1 MEEQEQLIRMLHRAE
16 LSLSNEPLSAIE
28 IADIIW
34 LATHLRLRQNQTE
47 PATINTNI
55 QQDGKSDKT
64 EKTEKKDSP
73 SPSQNNGNQGKSDS
87 ESDSKTDEVSV
98 VTHHDSA
105 RFKGTKIPFRVPA
118 ATAIP
123 HGRKISRA
131 LRSLNQ
137 KVPSRTVQILDESK
151 TITQTA
157 EEEFCIPILKPA
169 SRRWLDVVLII
180 ETSPS
185 FGIWQQTIKEFKNLL
200 LLQGAFRDV
209 KCWYASVDDRGSLDF
224 HSQQGSRRSP
234 KELIVPNGD
243 RLILVLSDCVSSAWY
258 SNAWQDWINVFGKH
272 HPITILQM
280 LPSSFWRRTALGQMD
295 SVWLSSK
302 TPGALNYKWNQES
315 ATPWEEETPEG
326 FPVPI
331 VTLDPYAL
339 EVWAKG
345 IAGAS
350 STQLAGVYLQI
361 LNSTQKNLDRSQTS
375 SSPEQVEQ
383 VFKQF
388 IETAS
393 PTARRLAALLSAVPV
408 QLPIVR
414 LIQRSLLATNSN
426 AVHVAEIF
434 FSGILRRLNDDPDPE
449 KRFYDFEKGLR
460 AKLNDTLSK
469 QEITSVIDKISAY
482 IARRAGVSIRD
493 FRAMLALPSE
503 QLESPLASEISE
515 FARISK
521 EVLQGLGKEY
531 ADFVSALD
539 KGEIYLPDL
548 GVLIKNF
555 PYEVAT
561 IAIRLE
567 FNIATLVP
575 KEQINNRPKPEGIY
589 FREDRFS
596 QASSG
601 NTHYQSYQELSSNEQ
616 QEIDYRLSYR
626 RRNSD
631 VAIIAI
637 HGGRIQ
643 PGSTEIADAIAGED
657 YAFYSFEGI
666 KQGSENYA
674 LYIPSHKFDESRA
687 LDIVSKANRVIVIHG
702 YVGNN
707 EVVYLGGLDNQL
719 KEQIKQSL
727 EKAGFTTDVNKNFKG
742 IDQNNICNRGQTGKG
757 VQIGITWGL
766 REQLFESLKSES
778 NEPTLFDRFIQAIR
792 DALSPLEAAGLR
804 SQITQGEADY
814 YTEELGDEVGLD
826 MISIPG
832 GSFMMGTEDAEIERL
847 VKEYDWQG
855 FRRERSQHKVNVPG
869 FFMGRYPITQE
880 QWRIVAGWESVERE
894 LDSDPSEFKKD
905 YSGIDRW
912 QRPVENISWEDAQE
926 FCARLSKLTG
936 KEYRLPTEAEWEYA
950 CRAGTDTPFHF
961 GETISTELA
970 NYDGNY
976 TYGEGVKGED
986 RNQTTPVGYFKV
998 ANNFGLCDMH
1008 GNVWEW
1014 CEDDWNQNY
1023 ENPPTDGSAWFSE
1036 NSRKKV
1042 IRGAS
1047 WLDLPLD
1054 CRSAFRNFN
1063 SRDNRY
1069 FGIGFRVVCVA
1080 PRTT

>member
-1 MEEQEQLIRMLHRAE
+1 MEEQEQLIRMLYRAE

-47 PATINTNI
+47 LVTINSHI
-55 QQDGKSDKT
+55 RKDGKSNKT

-73 SPSQNNGNQGKSDS
+73 SSNDNQSNNNGDQGKSDS
-87 ESDSKTDEVSV
+87 ESDSKTDQVSV
-98 VTHHDSA
+98 VTYHDSA
-105 RFKGTKIPFRVPA
+105 RFKGTKVPFRVPA

-123 HGRKISRA
+123 HGRKIARA

-137 KVPSRTVQILDESK
+137 KVPSRTVQILDQSK

-157 EEEFCIPILKPA
+157 EEEFCIPVLKPA
-169 SRRWLDVVLII
+169 TRRWLDVVLII

-185 FGIWQQTIKEFKNLL
+185 YGVWQQTIKEFKNLL

-209 KCWYASVDDRGSLDF
+209 KCWYASIGDRGSLDF

-272 HPITILQM
+272 HPTTILQM
-280 LPSSFWRRTALGQMD
+280 LPPSFWPRTALDLMD
-295 SVWLSSK
+295 SVWLSSRI
-302 TPGALNYKWNQES
+302 PGALNHKWHQES

-350 STQLAGVYLQI
+350 PTQLAGVYLQI
-361 LNSTQKNLDRSQTS
+361 LNLPQQDPERSSTS
-375 SSPEQVEQ
+375 SSSEQ
-383 VFKQF
+383 VFEQF
-388 IETAS
+388 MSTAS

-434 FSGILRRLNDDPDPE
+434 FSGILRCLNDDPDPE
-449 KRFYDFEKGLR
+449 KRFYDFEDGLR

-482 IARRAGVSIRD
+482 LARRVGVSIRD
-493 FRAMLALPSE
+493 FRAMLAVPSE

-539 KGEIYLPDL
+539 QGEIYRPDL
-548 GVLIKNF
+548 GVLIQNF
-555 PYEVAT
+555 DYEVAI
-561 IAIRLE
+561 IAIILE
-567 FNIATLVP
+567 FNIVTLVP
-575 KEQINNRPKPEGIY
+575 KEQINNRPKPKDIY
-589 FREDRFS
+589 LREDGDS
-596 QASSG
+596 NSSSASVGYRNYQQLSNKEQE
-601 NTHYQSYQELSSNEQ
+601 NT
-616 QEIDYRLSYR
+616 DYRINLRQSS
-626 RRNSD
+626 SD
-631 VAIIAI
+631 IAI
-637 HGGRIQ
+637 VAPHGGKIQ
-643 PGSTEIADAIAGED
+643 SGTTEIAEAIAGAD

-666 KQGSENYA
+666 KQGSENDI
-674 LYIPSHKFDESRA
+674 LYIPSHKFDEPQA
-687 LDIVSKANRVIVIHG
+687 LDLVSKASRVIVIHG
-702 YVGNN
+702 YV
-707 EVVYLGGLDNQL
+707 EDESIIYLGGRNEEL
-719 KEQIKQSL
+719 KQQIKQSL
-727 EKAGFTTDVNKNFKG
+727 RKEGFTNIVNASKPYAGKHSK
-742 IDQNNICNRGQTGKG
+742 NICNRGKTGKG
-757 VQIGITWGL
+757 VQISISWKL
-766 REQLFESLKSES
+766 REQLFDSLKSEG
-778 NEPTLFDRFIQAIR
+778 NEPILWDRFVQAIR

-814 YTEELGDEVGLD
+814 YTEELGDGVGLE

-832 GSFMMGTEDAEIERL
+832 GTFMMGSPKEELERYDDEDP
-847 VKEYDWQG
+847 
-855 FRRERSQHKVNVPG
+855 QHEVTVSS
-869 FFMGRYPITQE
+869 FYMGRYPITQA
-880 QWRIVAGWESVERE
+880 QWKAVAELEPIERE
-894 LDSDPSEFKKD
+894 LDPDPSSFEEN
-905 YSGIDRW
+905 YEGIDRW
-912 QRPVENISWEDAQE
+912 KRPVEQVSWEDAQE
-926 FCARLSKLTG
+926 FCDRLSKKTG
-936 KEYRLPTEAEWEYA
+936 REYRLPTEAEWEYA
-950 CRAGTDTPFHF
+950 CRAGTTTPFHF
-961 GETISTELA
+961 GETISTDLA

-976 TYGEGVKGED
+976 TYGEGVKGES
-986 RNQTTPVGYFKV
+986 RGQTTPVGYFKV
-998 ANNFGLCDMH
+998 ANAFGLSDMH

-1014 CEDDWNQNY
+1014 CEDDWHEDY
-1023 ENPPTDGSAWFSE
+1023 ENAPTDGSARFSE
-1036 NSRKKV
+1036 EGNRKV
-1042 IRGAS
+1042 IRGGS
-1047 WLDLPLD
+1047 WTDNPTFS
-1054 CRSAFRNFN
+1054 RSAYRDYDARVDRND
-1063 SRDNRY
+1063 SL
-1069 FGIGFRVVCVA
+1069 GLRVVCVA
-1080 PRTT
+1080 PRSAT

>member
-47 PATINTNI
+47 PATINTKL
-55 QQDGKSDKT
+55 QQDGESNKT
-64 EKTEKKDSP
+64 EKTEKKDS
-73 SPSQNNGNQGKSDS
+73 SSSSDNQSNNNGNQGKSDS

-98 VTHHDSA
+98 VTHHESA

-123 HGRKISRA
+123 HDRKIARA

-137 KVPSRTVQILDESK
+137 KVPSRTVQILDQSK

-157 EEEFCIPILKPA
+157 EEEFCIPILKAA

-209 KCWYASVDDRGSLDF
+209 KCWYASADDRGSLDF

-234 KELIVPNGD
+234 RELIVPNGD

-258 SNAWQDWINVFGKH
+258 SNAWQDWINFFGKH

-280 LPSSFWRRTALGQMD
+280 LPPSFWRRTALGQMD

-350 STQLAGVYLQI
+350 PTQLAGVYLQI

-388 IETAS
+388 METAS

-449 KRFYDFEKGLR
+449 KRLYDFEEGLR
-460 AKLNDTLSK
+460 AKFNDTLSK
-469 QEITSVIDKISAY
+469 QEITGVIDKISAY
-482 IARRAGVSIRD
+482 LARRVGVSIRD
-493 FRAMLALPSE
+493 FRAMLAVPSE

-548 GVLIKNF
+548 GVLVKNF

-561 IAIRLE
+561 IEIKLE
-567 FNIATLVP
+567 FNIVTLVP
-575 KEQINNRPKPEGIY
+575 KEQVKH
-589 FREDRFS
+589 
-596 QASSG
+596 QLSSTEIDSIERY
-601 NTHYQSYQELSSNEQ
+601 NSELSRDLSRYQSYQELSDRE
-616 QEIDYRLSYR
+616 EEGIDYRIDYHQGI
-626 RRNSD
+626 SD
-631 VAIIAI
+631 VAIIAP
-637 HGGRIQ
+637 HGGKIE
-643 PGSTEIADAIAGED
+643 PGATEITKAIAGD
-657 YAFYSFEGI
+657 DHAFYSLEGL
-666 KQGSENYA
+666 KEGNNHDLS
-674 LYIPSHKFDESRA
+674 IPSEKFDEPRA
-687 LDIVSKANRVIVIHG
+687 LEIVGQANRVIVIHG
-702 YVGNN
+702 FFGN
-707 EVVYLGGLDNQL
+707 ETDVYLGGLDADLRQKI
-719 KEQIKQSL
+719 KENLGSEGFSPREL
-727 EKAGFTTDVNKNFKG
+727 ESSFQGANP
-742 IDQNNICNRGQTGKG
+742 NNICNRGQTGKG
-757 VQIGITWGL
+757 VQIGIPWGL
-766 REQLFESLKSES
+766 RKQLFDSLKSES
-778 NEPTLFDRFIQAIR
+778 NEPILFERFIQAIR

-814 YTEELGDEVGLD
+814 YTEELANNRSLY
-826 MISIPG
+826 MIRIPG
-832 GSFMMGTEDAEIERL
+832 GSFMMGSPVEETDSYKDERP
-847 VKEYDWQG
+847 
-855 FRRERSQHKVNVPG
+855 QHQVTVPT
-869 FFMGRYPITQE
+869 FFMGLYPITQE
-880 QWRIVAGWESVERE
+880 QWRIVAEWEPVEIE
-894 LDSDPSEFKKD
+894 LNTDPSHFKEAFQEK
-905 YSGIDRW
+905 SELRGRW
-912 QRPVENISWEDAQE
+912 ERPVENISWEEAKE
-926 FCARLSKLTG
+926 FCARLAKKTG

-950 CRAGTDTPFHF
+950 CRAGTTTPFHF
-961 GETISTELA
+961 GETITTDLA
-970 NYDGNY
+970 NYNGSI
-976 TYGEGVKGED
+976 YGEGVKGEY
-986 RNQTTPVGYFKV
+986 REQTTPVGYFKV
-998 ANNFGLCDMH
+998 ANAFGLCDMH
-1008 GNVWEW
+1008 GNVLEW
-1014 CEDDWNQNY
+1014 CEDDWHENY
-1023 ENPPTDGSAWFSE
+1023 ENAPTDGSAWFSE
-1036 NSRKKV
+1036 SSSNKV
-1042 IRGAS
+1042 LRGGS
-1047 WLDLPLD
+1047 WLDIPFD
-1054 CRSAFRNFN
+1054 SRSAFRVLDP
-1063 SRDNRY
+1063 RDFRFST
-1069 FGIGFRVVCVA
+1069 FGLRVVCVA